1 MTMRVTI
8 TMVGGEPTPVFWRVQ
23 DLREALEAAYD
34 IRLPLTS
41 PRSVADKLLG
51 LLFTSVTEDEGDG

>member
-1 MTMRVTI
+1 MRVTI
-8 TMVGGEPTPVFWRVQ
+8 TMVGGEPAPVFWRVQ

-41 PRSVADKLLG
+41 P
-51 LLFTSVTEDEGDG
+51 